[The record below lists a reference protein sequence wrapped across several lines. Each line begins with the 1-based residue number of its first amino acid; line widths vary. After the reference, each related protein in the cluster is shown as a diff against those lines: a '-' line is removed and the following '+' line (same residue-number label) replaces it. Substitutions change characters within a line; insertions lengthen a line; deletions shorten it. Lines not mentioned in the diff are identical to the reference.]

1 MKYPIIVIAD
11 QVDISFYHSAEIAA
25 RSLEAID
32 VLDGLYEVYDANAC
46 LLDIKI
52 CPREVK
58 RWFGFGEPEYIMDM
72 VKIED
77 PQSINIYYDKL
88 IEILKKFYSYLP
100 IGIKDDSTLSDLID
114 IAKER
119 NLIDFK

>member
-1 MKYPIIVIAD
+1 MKCPIIVIEECTS
-11 QVDISFYHSAEIAA
+11 VSFYHSAEIAA

-52 CPREVK
+52 YPREIK
-58 RWFGFGEPEYIMDM
+58 RWFGFGEPEYIMDI

-77 PQSINIYYDKL
+77 PQFINIYDDKL
-88 IEILKKFYSYLP
+88 IKILKEFYSDLP
-100 IGIKDDSTLSDLID
+100 IDIKDDSTLSDLID
-114 IAKER
+114 IAKEK
-119 NLIDFK
+119 NLIEFK